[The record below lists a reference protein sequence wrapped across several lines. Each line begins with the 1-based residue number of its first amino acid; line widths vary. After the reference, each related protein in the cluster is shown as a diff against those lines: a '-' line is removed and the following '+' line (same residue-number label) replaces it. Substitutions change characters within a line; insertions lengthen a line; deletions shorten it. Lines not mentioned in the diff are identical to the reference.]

1 MGNAGAGIDAPAP
14 ADKTCVALSAY
25 LWEVNTMAELSMRA
39 LYYVQLACE
48 DNGDALA
55 RAEDTKTNENYL
67 NQNFTIIAQKIA
79 ELEARIE
86 ALEA

>member
-25 LWEVNTMAELSMRA
+25 LWEVNTMAELT
-39 LYYVQLACE
+39 CE